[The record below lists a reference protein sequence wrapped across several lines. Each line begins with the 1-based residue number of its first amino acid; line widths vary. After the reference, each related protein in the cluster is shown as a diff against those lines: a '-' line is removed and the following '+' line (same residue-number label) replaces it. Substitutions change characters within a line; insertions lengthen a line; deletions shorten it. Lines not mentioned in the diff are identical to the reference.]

1 MSIQRSGLE
10 LAVATVALAAA
21 ALAPTAGAAASGCAP
36 NAAKILKSSG
46 AARIYAKSGTLYGC
60 LGTEATRLGS
70 LQGTHLAPA
79 TRVVRY
85 VLASPFAGVNTVQMG
100 VDTFASTVSMV
111 DLRTGAT
118 ITRSQATTPM
128 PQAESFSTVKAL
140 AIDHLGVIAWIGKRT
155 AIGDPDTIYELHVD
169 TRKVS
174 GTMAGGTA
182 PISQLSLSDKTL
194 SYRIGGKLVVIPVAD
209 LAR

>member
-1 MSIQRSGLE
+1 MSGQRSGLR
-10 LAVATVALAAA
+10 LAVATAAFAAA
-21 ALAPTAGAAASGCAP
+21 VLAPTAGAAASGCAP
-36 NAAKILKSSG
+36 GAAKVLKSSET
-46 AARIYAKSGTLYGC
+46 ARIYAESGTLYGC
-60 LGTEATRLGS
+60 LGTRVARLGS

-85 VLASPFAGVNTVQMG
+85 VLASPYAGVDSVQMG

-111 DLRTGAT
+111 DLRDGAT
-118 ITRSQATTPM
+118 VTRSPATTPM
-128 PQAESFSTVKAL
+128 PQAESFSTVKQL

-174 GTMAGGTA
+174 GTIAGGTA

-194 SYRIGGKLVVIPVAD
+194 SYRIGGKLVVIPIPD